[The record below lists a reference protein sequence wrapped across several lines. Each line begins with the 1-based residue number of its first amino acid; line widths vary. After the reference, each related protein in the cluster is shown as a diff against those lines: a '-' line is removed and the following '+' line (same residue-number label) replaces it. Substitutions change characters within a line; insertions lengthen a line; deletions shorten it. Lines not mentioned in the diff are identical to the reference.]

1 MCDYCE
7 KHAFLAVD
15 SDTNSRGVI
24 TEIGVS
30 ITGDRISA
38 EEKRF
43 TRKGNLIGYRLLCHG
58 EIRFCPMCAR
68 DLRGA

>member
-1 MCDYCE
+1 MITA
-7 KHAFLAVD
+7 KSMLFWPLTATRTAG
-15 SDTNSRGVI
+15 GVI

-30 ITGDRISA
+30 ITGDQIST

-43 TRKGNLIGYRLLCHG
+43 TRKGNLIGYRLLCYG
-58 EIRFCPMCAR
+58 SIRFCPMCAR